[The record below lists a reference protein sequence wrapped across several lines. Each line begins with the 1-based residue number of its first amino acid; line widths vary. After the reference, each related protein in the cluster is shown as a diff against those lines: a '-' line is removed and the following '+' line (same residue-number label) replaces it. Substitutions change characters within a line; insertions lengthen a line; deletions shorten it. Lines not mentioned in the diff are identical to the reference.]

1 MAARFR
7 RLPVPVFAAACAAVF
22 AIAMPAPAAPA
33 ASCPGADAMPIAAS
47 PATAKS
53 ATLCLLNNERAANG
67 LPPLAS
73 QPQLE
78 TAATG
83 YSQAMVQQHF
93 FAHTSPSG
101 DTLQDRL
108 RAYISGVTT
117 WDIGENLAWGEGSY
131 ATPASVVGGWMR
143 SEGHRA
149 NILNGTFREIGI
161 GIVAGTP
168 GGSPPESS
176 ATYTAEFGAR
186 VGAPSGSGAPA
197 GPGSQPGGAGGAA
210 DPTAASAST
219 GNEPA
224 SDPSARKPAR
234 KVSAAKR
241 RWIKAQCARIARKT
255 KLSRKARQARI
266 SRCVKARMKAAQRR

>member
-1 MAARFR
+1 MVARFR
-7 RLPVPVFAAACAAVF
+7 RLPVPVLAAACAVAF
-22 AIAMPAPAAPA
+22 AIPAPAALA

-67 LPPLAS
+67 LAPLAS
-73 QPQLE
+73 QSQLE
-78 TAATG
+78 SAATG

-93 FAHTSPSG
+93 FSHTSPSG
-101 DTLQDRL
+101 GTLKDRL
-108 RAYISGVTT
+108 SAYITGVTT

-143 SEGHRA
+143 SQGHRA
-149 NILNGTFREIGI
+149 NILNTTFREIGI

-176 ATYTAEFGAR
+176 ATYSAEFGAR
-186 VGAPSGSGAPA
+186 VGAPAGSGSDPGSGHAPGATAPA
-197 GPGSQPGGAGGAA
+197 GDPAAG
-210 DPTAASAST
+210 SAST
-219 GNEPA
+219 GDTPG
-224 SDPSARKPAR
+224 SGPSADKPAK
-234 KVSAAKR
+234 KVSASKK

-255 KLSRKARQARI
+255 KASRKARQARI
-266 SRCVKARMKAAQRR
+266 SRCVKARIKAAQRR